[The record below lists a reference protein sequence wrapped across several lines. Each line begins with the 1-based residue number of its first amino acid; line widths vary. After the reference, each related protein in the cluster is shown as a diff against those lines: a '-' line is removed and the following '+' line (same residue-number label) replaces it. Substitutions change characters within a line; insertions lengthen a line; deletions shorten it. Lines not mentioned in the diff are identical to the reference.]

1 MSIRYNGTNGRM
13 NIEVLDMTGR
23 LVFND
28 RLAATGGTTIQLAL
42 AGKLAAGSYMLRL
55 STDAQTHDQH
65 IVIR

>member
-1 MSIRYNGTNGRM
+1 M